1 MDAKVKKSLIRSFF
15 CAALLFVGTIILS
28 YVLGVFNQQ
37 SKKDIYL
44 TIGGFAFEF
53 LLAGLITGG
62 WSSRSIKEWTWLR
75 YAATVFFIFAIPI
88 QLLSFVL
95 VILLHAISASIKPLA
110 DWYSHTLQ
118 TGGYP
123 AVALMMA
130 VESSLFPLPSEIV
143 IPPAAHW
150 AHTGQIPLT
159 LWGIVLAGTIGSWLG
174 ATVMYWASRLAGR
187 PLVLHFGKYFF
198 ISAEKVAG
206 AERWSAHYG
215 AMGIFISRLLPVV
228 RHLIGIPAGIVRM
241 NYWIFSLYT
250 LLGSA
255 IWCGVLCWLGV
266 KMGEDKDLMELKYK
280 HVTLWLAGAMLV
292 LGGLYYFFVHRHMAA
307 GKAASKN
314 SIKK

>member
-1 MDAKVKKSLIRSFF
+1 
-15 CAALLFVGTIILS
+15 
-28 YVLGVFNQQ
+28 
-37 SKKDIYL
+37 
-44 TIGGFAFEF
+44 
-53 LLAGLITGG
+53 
-62 WSSRSIKEWTWLR
+62 
-75 YAATVFFIFAIPI
+75 
-88 QLLSFVL
+88 
-95 VILLHAISASIKPLA
+95 
-110 DWYSHTLQ
+110 
-118 TGGYP
+118 
-123 AVALMMA
+123 MMA
-130 VESSLFPLPSEIV
+130 VESSLFPLPSELV

-159 LWGIVLAGTIGSWLG
+159 LWGIVLAGTLGSWLG
-174 ATVMYWASRLAGR
+174 ATAMYWASRLAGR

-198 ISAEKVAG
+198 ISAAKVEG

-292 LGGLYYFFVHRHMAA
+292 LGGLYYFFVHRHMAGA
-307 GKAASKN
+307 KTESGKSV
-314 SIKK
+314 KK